1 MSELRANTISDAA
14 GTGPVTLTGQSAAK
28 AWCHIDVSAGVP
40 SLADSYNVSG
50 ITDLSVGR
58 VQVSFTSSMSGS
70 SYATPASTDTF
81 INGSY
86 DFASASVNLFNNNAA
101 GTPSD
106 PVTYVA
112 TVSGDLA

>member
-1 MSELRANTISDAA
+1 MSNTREIADRE
-14 GTGPVTLTGQSAAK
+14 GLAK

-58 VQVSFTSSMSGS
+58 VQASFASSMSGS
-70 SYATPASTDTF
+70 SYAAPASTDNS

-86 DFASASVNLFNNNAA
+86 GFVSASVSLFNH
-101 GTPSD
+101 GTVGSPGD
-106 PVTYVA
+106 PATYVA